1 MRSGI
6 APDGNAYA
14 DYVVMIKKKNK
25 QELAATPHPLLRLV
39 SLGLLTYIFT
49 LFSLELTLFDTLL
62 APLWFPTSI
71 MMVAFFR
78 HALRLWVPIALVC
91 GAGTVL
97 ATLTLFPPGHLELS
111 YTAINIVEALVGAI
125 LLRKLLPWYNPL
137 KNLNNWLRLAFA
149 SAVVPPLVGGL
160 LLAAISEGHVTLRLA
175 LVWILSET
183 IGALALVPLGLLF
196 KARYLLRHRSPRLL
210 AESLATLCVTLLCSW
225 LALHYMPWPFTFVIV
240 LLMWSAIRLPRL
252 EAFTV
257 FLATVMMVSFVIAT
271 NPALLDLPHQGMVV
285 NAPWL
290 PFLMILLPANV
301 MTMVMYAS
309 REERKL
315 ITESETRFRNAM
327 EYSAIGMAL
336 VSTEGGFLQVNKAL
350 CNFLGYTPEQLAH
363 MSFQQLTYPEDLH
376 ADMEQVEKLLN
387 GETNN
392 YSLEKRYYTRAGDV
406 VWALLAVSI
415 VRQRD
420 GSPLYFI
427 AQVEDIT
434 ELKRTEWVNKRL
446 MERITLANEA
456 GGIGIWE
463 WELGTDVLAWDQRM
477 FELYEVPP
485 HTRPTYQLWKSRLLK
500 EDVAHAEA
508 TIQEALRARMPF
520 KLEFRIQVKNGVRHI
535 RALANRVLNKQ
546 GEVERLL
553 GVNMDMT
560 EVKQLNEALF
570 QEKERLHITLDS
582 IGEAVICTDVDMN
595 VTFMNPVAEK
605 MSGWRQEEAIGQ
617 SILTILRITFGDNG
631 PLLDD
636 IHSGE
641 ATHAGTGIEQDV
653 VLHCRSGGNYDIHY
667 TITPLS
673 TLEGENI
680 GSVLVIHDVTES
692 RKMLR
697 QLSYSASHD
706 ALTHL
711 ANRVSFETHLKRLL
725 QSVSDTHQRHALVYI
740 DLDRFKAVNDSAG
753 HAAGD
758 ALLRELA
765 SLMLGMLRTTDVLAR
780 LGGDEFGLLLPDCSL
795 ENARTICERIV
806 AAINEYP
813 FVWESRLHRIGASAG
828 ITIID
833 ASNNQAQDVMSQ
845 ADIAC
850 YTSKN
855 AGRGVVTVYEPHQ
868 QQLHSGRGT
877 LTAQEQQRMINE
889 HHHVLMVRPVASP
902 RVPESASFW
911 LLSLR
916 LWTSEGEMIE
926 EHSFRAGLNDPEL
939 MQTLDTRMMTDFF
952 RDHAA
957 SVAQKGV
964 DVALTLSGATLL
976 NAQRL
981 DALLAQLAASPLP
994 PRLLHLVIDS
1004 DVLMQDAT
1012 QARRQLARLREA
1024 GCRVVLSHIGREL
1037 EVFEHLSASSADYIM
1052 VASDLVADAHASLM
1066 DEMLL
1071 TIVMGNARR
1080 LGLQTIAGPADQQS
1094 LLETLANVGIDL
1106 VFGET
1111 VAQTQALS
1119 ARLATSYFAI
1129 H

>member
-1 MRSGI
+1 MRPGI

-14 DYVVMIKKKNK
+14 DYVVMTKKKNK

-39 SLGLLTYIFT
+39 SLGLLSYIFT
-49 LFSLELTLFDTLL
+49 LFSLELTLYDTLL

-78 HALRLWVPIALVC
+78 HALRMWVPIALVC

-97 ATLTLFPPGHLELS
+97 ATLTLFPPGDLEPL
-111 YTAINIVEALVGAI
+111 YTVINIIEALVGAT

-137 KNLNNWLRLAFA
+137 KNLNNWLRLALA
-149 SAVVPPLVGGL
+149 SAVVPPLVGGC
-160 LLAAISEGHVTLRLA
+160 LLAAISEHEVTLRVF

-210 AESLATLCVTLLCSW
+210 AESLATLCITLLCSW

-257 FLATVMMVSFVIAT
+257 FLATVMMVSFVIAS
-271 NPALLDLPHQGMVV
+271 NPTLLDLPHEGMVV

-336 VSTEGGFLQVNKAL
+336 VSTEGSFLQVNKAL
-350 CNFLGYTPEQLAH
+350 CTFLGYTPEQLAS

-376 ADMEQVEKLLN
+376 ADMALVEKLLN
-387 GETNN
+387 GEMNN

-427 AQVEDIT
+427 AQIEDIT
-434 ELKRTEWVNKRL
+434 DLKRTEWVNKRL

-463 WELGTDVLAWDQRM
+463 WELGTDVIAWDQRM

-500 EDVAHAEA
+500 EDVAQAEA
-508 TIQEALRARMPF
+508 TIQEALRSRVPF

-553 GVNMDMT
+553 GINMDMT

-582 IGEAVICTDVDMN
+582 IGEAVICTDVAMN

-617 SILTILRITFGDNG
+617 PVLAILRITFGDNG
-631 PLLDD
+631 PLLED
-636 IHSGE
+636 IHSGD
-641 ATHAGTGIEQDV
+641 ATHASTGIDQDV

-711 ANRVSFETHLKRLL
+711 ANRVSFEAHLKRLL

-740 DLDRFKAVNDSAG
+740 DLDRFKAVNDTAG

-795 ENARTICERIV
+795 ENARTISERIV

-828 ITIID
+828 ITIIE
-833 ASNNQAQDVMSQ
+833 AANNQAQEVMSQ

-868 QQLHSGRGT
+868 QHNGRGT
-877 LTAQEQQRMINE
+877 LTAHEQQRMITE
-889 HHHVLMVRPVASP
+889 HHQILMVRPVASP
-902 RVPESASFW
+902 RVPETATFW

-926 EHSFRAGLNDPEL
+926 EHSFRAGLSDPEL
-939 MQTLDTRMMTDFF
+939 LQALDARLLADFF

-957 SVAQKGV
+957 CVATKGV
-964 DVALTLSGATLL
+964 GVALTLSGATLL

-994 PRLLHLVIDS
+994 PRLLHLIIS
-1004 DVLMQDAT
+1004 SEVLTQDAAT
-1012 QARRQLARLREA
+1012 ARRQLLRLREA
-1024 GCRVVLSHIGREL
+1024 GCRVVLSHVGREL
-1037 EVFEHLSASSADYIM
+1037 EVFEHICAQCADYIM
-1052 VASDLVADAHASLM
+1052 VASDLVMDAHASLM

-1080 LGLQTIAGPADQQS
+1080 LGLETIAGPADQQS
-1094 LLETLANVGIDL
+1094 LLETLASMGIDL
-1106 VFGET
+1106 VYGET
-1111 VAQTQALS
+1111 VAQTQSLA
-1119 ARLATSYFAI
+1119 ARLATSYFSI

>member
-1 MRSGI
+1 MRPGI

-14 DYVVMIKKKNK
+14 DYVVMTKKKNK

-39 SLGLLTYIFT
+39 SLGLLSYIFT
-49 LFSLELTLFDTLL
+49 LFSLELTLYDTLL

-78 HALRLWVPIALVC
+78 HALRMWVPIALVC

-97 ATLTLFPPGHLELS
+97 ATLTLFPPGDLEPL
-111 YTAINIVEALVGAI
+111 YTVINIVEALVGAT

-137 KNLNNWLRLAFA
+137 KNLNNWLRLALA
-149 SAVVPPLVGGL
+149 SAVVPPLVGGC
-160 LLAAISEGHVTLRLA
+160 LLAAISEHEVTLRVF

-210 AESLATLCVTLLCSW
+210 AESLATLCITLLCSW

-257 FLATVMMVSFVIAT
+257 FLATVMMVSFVIAS
-271 NPALLDLPHQGMVV
+271 NPTLLDLPHEGMVV

-336 VSTEGGFLQVNKAL
+336 VSTEGSFLQVNKAL
-350 CNFLGYTPEQLAH
+350 CTFLGYTPEQLAS

-376 ADMEQVEKLLN
+376 ADMALVEKLLN
-387 GETNN
+387 GEMNN

-427 AQVEDIT
+427 AQIEDIT
-434 ELKRTEWVNKRL
+434 DLKRTEWVNKRL

-463 WELGTDVLAWDQRM
+463 WELGTDVIAWDQRM

-500 EDVAHAEA
+500 EDVAQAEA
-508 TIQEALRARMPF
+508 TIQEALRSRVPF

-553 GVNMDMT
+553 GINMDMT

-582 IGEAVICTDVDMN
+582 IGEAVICTDVAMN

-617 SILTILRITFGDNG
+617 PVLAILRITFGDNG
-631 PLLDD
+631 PLLED
-636 IHSGE
+636 IHSGD
-641 ATHAGTGIEQDV
+641 ATHASTGIDQDV

-711 ANRVSFETHLKRLL
+711 ANRVSFEAHLKRLL

-740 DLDRFKAVNDSAG
+740 DLDRFKAVNDTAG

-795 ENARTICERIV
+795 ENARTISERIV

-828 ITIID
+828 ITIIE
-833 ASNNQAQDVMSQ
+833 AANNQAQEVMSQ

-868 QQLHSGRGT
+868 QHNGRGT
-877 LTAQEQQRMINE
+877 LTAHEQQRMITE
-889 HHHVLMVRPVASP
+889 HHQILMVRPVASP
-902 RVPESASFW
+902 RVPETATFW

-926 EHSFRAGLNDPEL
+926 EHSFRAGLSDPEL
-939 MQTLDTRMMTDFF
+939 LQALDARLLADFF

-957 SVAQKGV
+957 CVATKGV
-964 DVALTLSGATLL
+964 GVALTLSGATLL

-994 PRLLHLVIDS
+994 PRLLHFIVS
-1004 DVLMQDAT
+1004 SEVLTQDAAT
-1012 QARRQLARLREA
+1012 ARRQLLRLREA
-1024 GCRVVLSHIGREL
+1024 GCRVVLSHVGREL
-1037 EVFEHLSASSADYIM
+1037 EVFEHICAQCADYIM
-1052 VASDLVADAHASLM
+1052 VASDLVMDAHASLM

-1080 LGLQTIAGPADQQS
+1080 LGLETIAGPADQQS
-1094 LLETLANVGIDL
+1094 LLETLASMGIDL
-1106 VFGET
+1106 VYGET
-1111 VAQTQALS
+1111 VAQTQSLA
-1119 ARLATSYFAI
+1119 ARLATSYFSI

>member
-1 MRSGI
+1 MRPGI

-14 DYVVMIKKKNK
+14 DYVVMTKKKNK

-39 SLGLLTYIFT
+39 SLGLLSYIFT
-49 LFSLELTLFDTLL
+49 LFSLELTLYDTLL

-78 HALRLWVPIALVC
+78 HALRMWVPIALVC

-97 ATLTLFPPGHLELS
+97 ATLTLFPPGDLEPL
-111 YTAINIVEALVGAI
+111 YTVINIIEALVGAT

-137 KNLNNWLRLAFA
+137 KNLNNWLRLALA
-149 SAVVPPLVGGL
+149 SAVVPPLVGGC
-160 LLAAISEGHVTLRLA
+160 LLAAISEHEVTLRVF

-210 AESLATLCVTLLCSW
+210 AESLATLCITLLCSW

-257 FLATVMMVSFVIAT
+257 FLATVMMVSFVIAS
-271 NPALLDLPHQGMVV
+271 NPTLLDLPHEGIVV

-336 VSTEGGFLQVNKAL
+336 VSTEGSFLQVNKAL
-350 CNFLGYTPEQLAH
+350 CTFLGYTPEQLAS

-376 ADMEQVEKLLN
+376 ADMALVEKLLN
-387 GETNN
+387 GEMNN

-427 AQVEDIT
+427 AQIEDIT
-434 ELKRTEWVNKRL
+434 DLKRTEWVNKRL

-463 WELGTDVLAWDQRM
+463 WELGTDVIAWDQRM

-500 EDVAHAEA
+500 EDVAQAEA
-508 TIQEALRARMPF
+508 TIQEALRSRVPF

-553 GVNMDMT
+553 GINMDMT

-582 IGEAVICTDVDMN
+582 IGEAVICTDVAMN

-617 SILTILRITFGDNG
+617 PVLAILRITFGDNG
-631 PLLDD
+631 PLLED
-636 IHSGE
+636 IHSGD
-641 ATHAGTGIEQDV
+641 ATHASTGIDQDV

-711 ANRVSFETHLKRLL
+711 ANRVSFEAHLKRLL

-740 DLDRFKAVNDSAG
+740 DLDRFKAVNDTAG

-795 ENARTICERIV
+795 ENARTISERIV

-828 ITIID
+828 ITIIE
-833 ASNNQAQDVMSQ
+833 AANNQAQEVMSQ

-868 QQLHSGRGT
+868 QHNGRGT
-877 LTAQEQQRMINE
+877 LTAHEQQRMITE
-889 HHHVLMVRPVASP
+889 HHQILMVRPVASP
-902 RVPESASFW
+902 HVPETATFW

-926 EHSFRAGLNDPEL
+926 EHSFRAGLSDPEL
-939 MQTLDTRMMTDFF
+939 LQALDARLLADFF

-957 SVAQKGV
+957 CVATKGV
-964 DVALTLSGATLL
+964 GVALTLSGATLL

-994 PRLLHLVIDS
+994 PRLLHFIVS
-1004 DVLMQDAT
+1004 SEVLTQDAAT
-1012 QARRQLARLREA
+1012 ARRQLLRLREA
-1024 GCRVVLSHIGREL
+1024 GCRVVLSHVGREL
-1037 EVFEHLSASSADYIM
+1037 EVFEHICAQCADYIM
-1052 VASDLVADAHASLM
+1052 VASDLVMDAHASLM

-1080 LGLQTIAGPADQQS
+1080 LGLETIAGPADQQS
-1094 LLETLANVGIDL
+1094 LLETLASMGIDL
-1106 VFGET
+1106 VYGET
-1111 VAQTQALS
+1111 VAQTQSLA
-1119 ARLATSYFAI
+1119 ARLATSYFSI

>member
-1 MRSGI
+1 MRPGI

-14 DYVVMIKKKNK
+14 DYVVMTKKKNK

-39 SLGLLTYIFT
+39 SLGLLSYIFT
-49 LFSLELTLFDTLL
+49 LFSLELTLYDTLL

-78 HALRLWVPIALVC
+78 HALRMWVPIALVC

-97 ATLTLFPPGHLELS
+97 ATLTLFPPGDLEPL
-111 YTAINIVEALVGAI
+111 YTVINIVEALVGAT

-137 KNLNNWLRLAFA
+137 KNLNNWLRLALA
-149 SAVVPPLVGGL
+149 SAVVPPLVGGC
-160 LLAAISEGHVTLRLA
+160 LLAAISEHEVTLRVF

-210 AESLATLCVTLLCSW
+210 AESLATLCITLLCSW

-257 FLATVMMVSFVIAT
+257 FLATVMMVSFVIAS
-271 NPALLDLPHQGMVV
+271 NPTLLDLPHEGMVV

-336 VSTEGGFLQVNKAL
+336 VSTEGSFLQVNKAL
-350 CNFLGYTPEQLAH
+350 CTFLGYTPEQLAS

-376 ADMEQVEKLLN
+376 ADMALVEKLLN
-387 GETNN
+387 GEMNN

-406 VWALLAVSI
+406 VWTLLAVSI

-427 AQVEDIT
+427 AQIEDIT
-434 ELKRTEWVNKRL
+434 DLKRTEWVNKRL

-463 WELGTDVLAWDQRM
+463 WELGTDVIAWDQRM

-500 EDVAHAEA
+500 EDVAQAEA
-508 TIQEALRARMPF
+508 TIQEALRSRVPF

-553 GVNMDMT
+553 GINMDMT

-582 IGEAVICTDVDMN
+582 IGEAVICTDVAMN

-617 SILTILRITFGDNG
+617 PVLAILRITFGDNG
-631 PLLDD
+631 PLLED
-636 IHSGE
+636 IHSGD
-641 ATHAGTGIEQDV
+641 ATHASTGIDQDV

-711 ANRVSFETHLKRLL
+711 ANRVSFEAHLKRLL

-740 DLDRFKAVNDSAG
+740 DLDRFKAVNDTAG

-795 ENARTICERIV
+795 VNARTISERIV

-828 ITIID
+828 ITIIE
-833 ASNNQAQDVMSQ
+833 AANNQAQEVMSQ

-868 QQLHSGRGT
+868 QHNGRGT
-877 LTAQEQQRMINE
+877 LTAHEQQRMITE
-889 HHHVLMVRPVASP
+889 HHQILMVRPVASP
-902 RVPESASFW
+902 RVPETATFW

-926 EHSFRAGLNDPEL
+926 EHSFRAGLSDPEL
-939 MQTLDTRMMTDFF
+939 LQALDARLLADFF

-957 SVAQKGV
+957 CVATKGV
-964 DVALTLSGATLL
+964 GVALTLSGATLL

-994 PRLLHLVIDS
+994 PRLLHFIVS
-1004 DVLMQDAT
+1004 SEVLTQDAAT
-1012 QARRQLARLREA
+1012 ARRQLLRLREA
-1024 GCRVVLSHIGREL
+1024 GCRVVLSHVGREL
-1037 EVFEHLSASSADYIM
+1037 EVFEHICAQCADYIM
-1052 VASDLVADAHASLM
+1052 VASDLVMDAHASLM

-1080 LGLQTIAGPADQQS
+1080 LGLETIAGPADQQS
-1094 LLETLANVGIDL
+1094 LLETLASMGIDL
-1106 VFGET
+1106 VYGET
-1111 VAQTQALS
+1111 VAQTQSLA
-1119 ARLATSYFAI
+1119 ARLATSYFSI

>member
-1 MRSGI
+1 MRPGI

-14 DYVVMIKKKNK
+14 DYVVMTKKKNK

-39 SLGLLTYIFT
+39 SLGLLSYIFT
-49 LFSLELTLFDTLL
+49 LFSLELTLYDTLL

-78 HALRLWVPIALVC
+78 HALRMWVPIALVC

-97 ATLTLFPPGHLELS
+97 ATLTLFPPGDLEPL
-111 YTAINIVEALVGAI
+111 YTVINIVEALVGAT

-137 KNLNNWLRLAFA
+137 KNLNNWLRLALA
-149 SAVVPPLVGGL
+149 SAVVPPLVGGC
-160 LLAAISEGHVTLRLA
+160 LLAAISEHEVTLRVF

-210 AESLATLCVTLLCSW
+210 AESLATLCITLLCSW

-257 FLATVMMVSFVIAT
+257 FLATVMMVSFVIAS
-271 NPALLDLPHQGMVV
+271 NPTLLDLPHEGMVV

-336 VSTEGGFLQVNKAL
+336 VSTEGSFLQVNKAL
-350 CNFLGYTPEQLAH
+350 CTFLGYTPEQLAS

-376 ADMEQVEKLLN
+376 ADMALVEKLLN
-387 GETNN
+387 GEMNN

-427 AQVEDIT
+427 AQIEDIT
-434 ELKRTEWVNKRL
+434 DLKRTEWVNKRL

-463 WELGTDVLAWDQRM
+463 WELGTDVIAWDQRM

-500 EDVAHAEA
+500 EDVAQAEA
-508 TIQEALRARMPF
+508 TIQEALRSRVPF

-553 GVNMDMT
+553 GINMDMT

-582 IGEAVICTDVDMN
+582 IGEAVICTDVAMN

-617 SILTILRITFGDNG
+617 PVLAILRITFGDNG
-631 PLLDD
+631 PLLED
-636 IHSGE
+636 IHSGDT
-641 ATHAGTGIEQDV
+641 THASTGIDQDV

-711 ANRVSFETHLKRLL
+711 ANRVSFEAHLKRLL

-740 DLDRFKAVNDSAG
+740 DLDRFKAVNDTAG

-795 ENARTICERIV
+795 ENARTISERIV

-828 ITIID
+828 ITIIE
-833 ASNNQAQDVMSQ
+833 AANNQAQEVMSQ

-868 QQLHSGRGT
+868 QHNGRGT
-877 LTAQEQQRMINE
+877 LTAHEQQRMITE
-889 HHHVLMVRPVASP
+889 HHQILMVRPVASP
-902 RVPESASFW
+902 RVPETATFW

-926 EHSFRAGLNDPEL
+926 EHSFRAGLSDPEL
-939 MQTLDTRMMTDFF
+939 LQALDARLLADFF

-957 SVAQKGV
+957 CVASKGV
-964 DVALTLSGATLL
+964 GVALTLSGATLL

-994 PRLLHLVIDS
+994 PRLLHFIVS
-1004 DVLMQDAT
+1004 SEVLTQDAAT
-1012 QARRQLARLREA
+1012 ARRQLLRLREA
-1024 GCRVVLSHIGREL
+1024 GCRVVLSHVGREL
-1037 EVFEHLSASSADYIM
+1037 EVFEHICAQCADYIM
-1052 VASDLVADAHASLM
+1052 VASDLVMDAHASLM

-1080 LGLQTIAGPADQQS
+1080 LGLETIAGPADQQS
-1094 LLETLANVGIDL
+1094 LLETLASMGIDL
-1106 VFGET
+1106 VYGET
-1111 VAQTQALS
+1111 VAQTQSLA
-1119 ARLATSYFAI
+1119 ARLATSYFSI

>member
-1 MRSGI
+1 MRPGI

-14 DYVVMIKKKNK
+14 DYVVMTKKKNK

-39 SLGLLTYIFT
+39 SLGLLSYIFT
-49 LFSLELTLFDTLL
+49 LFSLELTLYDTLL

-78 HALRLWVPIALVC
+78 HALRMWVPIALVC

-97 ATLTLFPPGHLELS
+97 ATLTLFPPGDLEPL
-111 YTAINIVEALVGAI
+111 YTVINIIEALVGAT

-137 KNLNNWLRLAFA
+137 KNLNNWLRLALA
-149 SAVVPPLVGGL
+149 SAVVPPLVGGC
-160 LLAAISEGHVTLRLA
+160 LLAAISEHEVTLRVF

-210 AESLATLCVTLLCSW
+210 AESLATLCITLLCSW

-257 FLATVMMVSFVIAT
+257 FLATVMMVSFVIAS
-271 NPALLDLPHQGMVV
+271 NPTLLDLPHEGMVV

-336 VSTEGGFLQVNKAL
+336 VSTEGSFLQVNKAL
-350 CNFLGYTPEQLAH
+350 CTFLGYTPEQLAS

-376 ADMEQVEKLLN
+376 ADMALVEKLLN
-387 GETNN
+387 GEMNN

-427 AQVEDIT
+427 AQIEDIT
-434 ELKRTEWVNKRL
+434 DLKRTEWVNKRL

-463 WELGTDVLAWDQRM
+463 WELGTDVIAWDQRM

-500 EDVAHAEA
+500 EDVAQAEA
-508 TIQEALRARMPF
+508 TIQEALRSRVPF

-553 GVNMDMT
+553 GINMDMT

-582 IGEAVICTDVDMN
+582 IGEAVICTDVAMN

-617 SILTILRITFGDNG
+617 PVLAILRITFGDNG
-631 PLLDD
+631 PLLED
-636 IHSGE
+636 IHSGD
-641 ATHAGTGIEQDV
+641 ATHASTGIDQDV

-711 ANRVSFETHLKRLL
+711 ANRVSFEAHLKRLL

-740 DLDRFKAVNDSAG
+740 DLDRFKAVNDTAG

-795 ENARTICERIV
+795 ENARTISERIV

-828 ITIID
+828 ITIIE
-833 ASNNQAQDVMSQ
+833 AANNQAQEVMSQ

-868 QQLHSGRGT
+868 QHNGRGT
-877 LTAQEQQRMINE
+877 LTAHEQQRMITE
-889 HHHVLMVRPVASP
+889 HHQILMVRPVASP
-902 RVPESASFW
+902 RVPETATFW

-926 EHSFRAGLNDPEL
+926 EHSFRAGLSDPEL
-939 MQTLDTRMMTDFF
+939 LQALDARLLADFF

-957 SVAQKGV
+957 CVATKGV
-964 DVALTLSGATLL
+964 GVALTLSGATLL

-994 PRLLHLVIDS
+994 PRLLHFIVNS
-1004 DVLMQDAT
+1004 EVLTQDAAT
-1012 QARRQLARLREA
+1012 ARRQLLRLREA
-1024 GCRVVLSHIGREL
+1024 GCRVVLSHVGREL
-1037 EVFEHLSASSADYIM
+1037 EVFEHICAQCADYIM
-1052 VASDLVADAHASLM
+1052 VASDLVMDAHASLM

-1080 LGLQTIAGPADQQS
+1080 LGLETIAGPADQQS
-1094 LLETLANVGIDL
+1094 LLETLASMGIDL
-1106 VFGET
+1106 VYGET
-1111 VAQTQALS
+1111 VAQTQSLA
-1119 ARLATSYFAI
+1119 ARLATSYFSI